1 MSTQTVTFH
10 GIGHRGGEVR
20 HFQRVS
26 GTLSGHGKIKALEVH
41 GPLEATTVS
50 HKAVGIVITLAE
62 GGQTLDIPMKLFFW
76 LTVSAADSLFNGY
89 QCQTQDFILRNYH
102 MYALLAYDLQG

>member
-62 GGQTLDIPMKLFFW
+62 GGQTLDIPMKLFF
-76 LTVSAADSLFNGY
+76 
-89 QCQTQDFILRNYH
+89 
-102 MYALLAYDLQG
+102 LAYCLSCR